1 VESQNTEPTIG
12 RKIKKYR
19 ELEKLTQKELGERCG
34 IDAANIRKYE
44 NGKQNPKVET
54 VKKIAAALGIPWSE
68 LYPTVEEVIPF
79 IQKRILSG
87 KATFDNVSQTLES
100 PVYLMPESEE
110 ELIKCFRALNE
121 TGKKV
126 AAERL
131 SELAQLPQYQKQTN
145 QGVDTGNMTDDK
157 ETKPK

>member
-1 VESQNTEPTIG
+1 MESQNTEPTIG

-19 ELEKLTQKELGERCG
+19 ELEKLTQKESGERCG

-87 KATFDNVSQTLES
+87 KATFDNVSQTLE
-100 PVYLMPESEE
+100 
-110 ELIKCFRALNE
+110 AW
-121 TGKKV
+121 
-126 AAERL
+126 
-131 SELAQLPQYQKQTN
+131 
-145 QGVDTGNMTDDK
+145 DK
-157 ETKPK
+157 

>member
-1 VESQNTEPTIG
+1 MESQNTEPTIG
-12 RKIKKYR
+12 KKIRKYR
-19 ELEKLTQKELGERCG
+19 ELAKLTQKELGERCG

-54 VKKIAAALGIPWSE
+54 VKKIAAALEIPWNA
-68 LYPTVEEVIPF
+68 LYPTVEEVIPI

-87 KATFDNVSQTLES
+87 EATFDNVSQTLES
-100 PVYLMPESEE
+100 PVYLMPENEE
-110 ELIKCFRALNE
+110 DLIKCFRALNE

-131 SELAQLPQYQKQTN
+131 NELAQLPQYQQQANRGVGAGDMTENKEAKQ
-145 QGVDTGNMTDDK
+145 K
-157 ETKPK
+157 